1 MEEKTLTMKM
11 VPVTNRDN
19 GEVVVVLSNDKLIH
33 FNAGETRKISLEDL
47 AEMRSGEGNRVLLKD
62 YLMIKDQQALD
73 YLEIET
79 EPEYFYTKE
88 EIRVLLETGTL
99 EQLEDCLNFAPEG
112 VLDILKDVA
121 LSIELP
127 DTRKR
132 KLISQKTGYD
142 IDNIIRVRQFL
153 NTEGSMEGEDKEV
166 NRKNDSTVPQRKAVP
181 ILTVE
186 EKKKFP
192 EYKVIS
198 KEK

>member
-88 EIRVLLETGTL
+88 EIQVLLETGTL

-132 KLISQKTGYD
+132 KLIAQKIGYD

-153 NTEGSMEGEDKEV
+153 NAEDSAEEDA
-166 NRKNDSTVPQRKAVP
+166 NRKNDSAPQRKATP
-181 ILTVE
+181 ISTVE
-186 EKKKFP
+186 TKKKFP